1 MPASPEARKRL
12 SALGLVPRRG
22 TGTDVEVSGV
32 CSNSRR
38 LLPGELFAALPG
50 TAVHG
55 AAFVA
60 DACERGAAAVLT
72 DAEGFEMA
80 RRALAGAAVPV
91 MIAADPRR
99 TLSIAAARFFGSQPA
114 TVAAVTGTNGK
125 TSVSH
130 FLRQIWERLGHSAVN
145 IGTLGISGAVAA
157 PLRHTTP
164 DPVTL
169 HRHLGMLAAEAVTH
183 AAVEA
188 SSHGLEQ
195 RRLDGVSLTAAAYT
209 SFSQDHL
216 DYHGDRGAYFAA
228 KAGLFER
235 ILPKG
240 AGAVVNI
247 GANGAD
253 SIAEI
258 ARTRGQELLL
268 IGSDRRGDLVILDRT
283 YDATGQD
290 VRFIWDRGTRAT
302 RLSLIGGFQAENALL
317 AAGLAIACGDPPE
330 EVFAVLELL
339 ETVPGRMQFAAKR
352 SNGAS
357 VFVDY
362 AHTPDAVRTA
372 LTALKP
378 HVRGRIVVVFGAGG
392 DRDRGKRPMMGAAAA
407 KHADAVIV
415 TDDNP
420 RSEDPARIRSEI
432 LHASPGAKEIG
443 DRASA
448 ILAGVA
454 ALEPG
459 DALLVAGKGHE
470 SGQVVGDCVYP
481 FNDAEQASVAV
492 AALEGRGA

>member
-1 MPASPEARKRL
+1 MPASPEVRKRL
-12 SALGLVPRRG
+12 STLGLIPRRG
-22 TGTDVEVSGV
+22 AGTDVEVSGV
-32 CSNSRR
+32 CSNSRDLR
-38 LLPGELFAALPG
+38 PGELFAALPG
-50 TAVHG
+50 AARHG
-55 AAFVA
+55 ADFVA
-60 DACERGAAAVLT
+60 DARERGAAAVLT
-72 DAEGFEMA
+72 DREGLEIMRRGLADAAFPVVVAE
-80 RRALAGAAVPV
+80 
-91 MIAADPRR
+91 DPRR
-99 TLSIAAARFFGSQPA
+99 SLSIAVSRFFGAQPE

-130 FLRQIWERLGHSAVN
+130 FARQIWERLGRSAVN
-145 IGTLGISGAVAA
+145 IGTLGIGGAMAA

-169 HRHLGMLAAEAVTH
+169 HRHLRALAAEAVTH

-209 SFSQDHL
+209 SFSQDHI
-216 DYHGDRGAYFAA
+216 DYHGDRDAYFAA

-235 ILPKG
+235 LLPKG

-247 GANGAD
+247 NAGRAE
-253 SIAEI
+253 SIVEI
-258 ARTRGQELLL
+258 ARNRELDLLL
-268 IGSDRRGDLVILDRT
+268 VGTGGRGDLVILDRT
-283 YDATGQD
+283 FDATGQD
-290 VRFIWDRGTRAT
+290 VRFSWGGKTHSA

-317 AAGLAIACGDPPE
+317 AAGLAIACGELPE
-330 EVFAVLELL
+330 EVFAALDSL
-339 ETVPGRMQFAAKR
+339 ETVPGRMQLAAKR
-352 SNGAS
+352 SNGAG

-372 LTALKP
+372 LTALEP

-392 DRDRGKRPMMGAAAA
+392 DRDRDKRAMMGAAAA

-420 RSEDPARIRSEI
+420 RSEDPALIRSEI
-432 LHASPGAKEIG
+432 LRACPRATEIG

-454 ALEPG
+454 TLEPG

-470 SGQVVGDCVYP
+470 SEQVVGDCVHP